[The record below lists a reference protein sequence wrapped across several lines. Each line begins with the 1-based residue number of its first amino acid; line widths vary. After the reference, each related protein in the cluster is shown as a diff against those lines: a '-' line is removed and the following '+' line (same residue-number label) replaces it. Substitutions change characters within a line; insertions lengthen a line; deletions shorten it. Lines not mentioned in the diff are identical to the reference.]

1 MGTDQQFFCGNRMD
15 GYEERRNKVRRFQ
28 LTSDIFFCKVLED
41 KEACQEVVRILLGH
55 PSLVV
60 KDVKTQYSIRNIEN
74 RSVVL
79 DVLAEDTDGR
89 MVNVEMQVSED
100 EDHQRRA
107 RYYQASMDMSF
118 LEKGCPY
125 EELPELYDEF
135 ASEAS
140 EFDTLDELKA
150 DIRKAAAQDA
160 EGRQATEARDA
171 FIAKLQEGLE
181 IPVPKGVKANM
192 VEEQLKGMT
201 PDPEKAT
208 KEQKAQAE
216 ETVEKDLRDQMVLDA
231 LAEKLDVQVSQSDV
245 FNFLASIAQQYGM
258 DPNNFIQAIIKNG
271 QLGSAVQEV
280 GRSKGLLAGMRAVKF
295 TADGEVVDLS
305 AFLGEAAED
314 EESESVEAASAA
326 AAVAD
331 ELSAKDDAKDAE

>member
-125 EELPELYDEF
+125 EELPELYLIFITEKDFLNQKTGISYIDRVVRGQGTVTDNGVHEVYANLTYGCEDERI
-135 ASEAS
+135 
-140 EFDTLDELKA
+140 DELLRYMKKS
-150 DIRKAAAQDA
+150 DSDYQTEVFPNVVRKV
-160 EGRQATEARDA
+160 RY
-171 FIAKLQEGLE
+171 L
-181 IPVPKGVKANM
+181 
-192 VEEQLKGMT
+192 
-201 PDPEKAT
+201 
-208 KEQKAQAE
+208 KEQKEGVEIMCRILE
-216 ETVEKDLRDQMVLDA
+216 EERNEGIMIGMEK
-231 LAEKLDVQVSQSDV
+231 
-245 FNFLASIAQQYGM
+245 G
-258 DPNNFIQAIIKNG
+258 IQAFICDNREENIPRERV
-271 QLGSAVQEV
+271 L
-280 GRSKGLLAGMRAVKF
+280 VKLQKRF
-295 TADGEVVDLS
+295 ELS
-305 AFLGEAAED
+305 ED
-314 EESESVEAASAA
+314 E
-326 AAVAD
+326 
-331 ELSAKDDAKDAE
+331 AEMWLEKYWG

>member
-1 MGTDQQFFCGNRMD
+1 MGTDQESYCGNRMD
-15 GYEERRNKVRRFQ
+15 SYEERRNKVRRFQ

-125 EELPELYDEF
+125 EELPELYLIFITEKDFLNQKTGISYIDRVVRSRGTVTDNGVHEVYANLTYGCEDERI
-135 ASEAS
+135 
-140 EFDTLDELKA
+140 DELLRYMKKS
-150 DIRKAAAQDA
+150 DSDYQTEVFPNVVRKV
-160 EGRQATEARDA
+160 RY
-171 FIAKLQEGLE
+171 L
-181 IPVPKGVKANM
+181 
-192 VEEQLKGMT
+192 
-201 PDPEKAT
+201 
-208 KEQKAQAE
+208 KEQKEGVEIMCRILE
-216 ETVEKDLRDQMVLDA
+216 EERNEGIMIGMEK
-231 LAEKLDVQVSQSDV
+231 
-245 FNFLASIAQQYGM
+245 G
-258 DPNNFIQAIIKNG
+258 IQAFICDNREENIPRERV
-271 QLGSAVQEV
+271 L
-280 GRSKGLLAGMRAVKF
+280 VKLQKRF
-295 TADGEVVDLS
+295 ELS
-305 AFLGEAAED
+305 ED
-314 EESESVEAASAA
+314 E
-326 AAVAD
+326 
-331 ELSAKDDAKDAE
+331 AEMWLEKYWG

>member
-125 EELPELYDEF
+125 EELPELYLIFITEKDFLCQKTGISYIDRVVRGRGTVTDNGVHEVYANLTYGCEDERI
-135 ASEAS
+135 
-140 EFDTLDELKA
+140 DELLRYMKKS
-150 DIRKAAAQDA
+150 DSDYQTEVFPNVVRKV
-160 EGRQATEARDA
+160 RY
-171 FIAKLQEGLE
+171 L
-181 IPVPKGVKANM
+181 
-192 VEEQLKGMT
+192 
-201 PDPEKAT
+201 
-208 KEQKAQAE
+208 KEQKEGVEIMCRILEEERNEGIMIGMEKGIQAFICDNRE
-216 ETVEKDLRDQMVLDA
+216 ENIPRER
-231 LAEKLDVQVSQSDV
+231 VQVKLQKR
-245 FNFLASIAQQYGM
+245 F
-258 DPNNFIQAIIKNG
+258 
-271 QLGSAVQEV
+271 E
-280 GRSKGLLAGMRAVKF
+280 
-295 TADGEVVDLS
+295 LS
-305 AFLGEAAED
+305 ED
-314 EESESVEAASAA
+314 E
-326 AAVAD
+326 
-331 ELSAKDDAKDAE
+331 AEMWLEKYWG